1 MTNQIQK
8 AVYIYQSR
16 NDRDILR
23 QTLLDFLENQE
34 YDKGMEYFQI
44 MRQYQYENINNSKKE
59 FKKID
64 IIKLFRLHIN
74 HVDIE

>member
-1 MTNQIQK
+1 MK
-8 AVYIYQSR
+8 
-16 NDRDILR
+16 ILIIR
-23 QTLLDFLENQE
+23 
-34 YDKGMEYFQI
+34 
-44 MRQYQYENINNSKKE
+44 KE